1 MGVYRTLPGST
12 RVESNGSDISWV
24 GQDFWVVL
32 LLGSLF
38 GFSLTTGSHSFFFIE
53 CDGVSENGLGFF
65 FGGGFNRRYWVFTV
79 VSMSFTWTFKFKRFL
94 PFVDWVLLVSRCLL
108 LAIDTHTHTHTRQ
121 HTHTKRNRRRPVDGR
136 HRRTYLVVESDAAP
150 APTREQNKR
159 SRGDAKK
166 KNQRKRRE
174 SMNDMFFL

>member
-65 FGGGFNRRYWVFTV
+65 GGGGIQQTLLGFYGGLDV
-79 VSMSFTWTFKFKRFL
+79 L
-94 PFVDWVLLVSRCLL
+94 YVDLQV
-108 LAIDTHTHTHTRQ
+108 
-121 HTHTKRNRRRPVDGR
+121 
-136 HRRTYLVVESDAAP
+136 
-150 APTREQNKR
+150 
-159 SRGDAKK
+159 
-166 KNQRKRRE
+166 
-174 SMNDMFFL
+174 